1 METAPLD
8 LVAAALRADPERAR
22 PALLAPAGPRPILLA
37 LVLLNQEWARVPE
50 TVSQPM
56 PGLIRLQWWRD
67 GIDAAAEGGAPPPHP
82 LLDALKAPL
91 AAGRLRAQ
99 DLHAMIEA
107 REAELEGLA
116 PENLDELAAYVDATA
131 GTLQRT
137 WIDALAPPS
146 GGGPWREAAAAA
158 GRAFGLLGVVRAIG
172 HQAAMRRVL
181 LPRDLLA
188 SAAIAPETIIAR
200 QGEERLSRVVERVV
214 ERAEAAIGEVA
225 RAGKPPAALM
235 PAFLILGEARRHA
248 GALRRA
254 GFSAEAAARLAPPPF
269 AGIRHLGR
277 LLARRP

>member
-1 METAPLD
+1 MQRAFD
-8 LVAAALRADPERAR
+8 LVAAALDADPERAK

-67 GIDAAAEGGAPPPHP
+67 GIEAAAAGRVSPPHP

-99 DLHAMIEA
+99 DLHAMIDA

-137 WIDALAPPS
+137 WIDVLAASP
-146 GGGPWREAAAAA
+146 GDGPWREAAAAA

-188 SAAIAPETIIAR
+188 SAAITPDAIIAR
-200 QGEERLSRVVERVV
+200 QGEERLAKVIGRVV
-214 ERAEAAIGEVA
+214 ERAEAAIDEVEK
-225 RAGKPPAALM
+225 AGRPPAALT
-235 PAFLILGEARRHA
+235 PAFLVVGDARRHA
-248 GALRRA
+248 RALRRN
-254 GFSAEAAARLAPPPF
+254 GFSAEAAAGLRAAPF
-269 AGIRHLGR
+269 VGLRHVGR